1 VPDPLTE
8 RECGLELKI
17 KGLFT
22 SRKLQELAIK
32 NKIGRPS

>member
-1 VPDPLTE
+1 
-8 RECGLELKI
+8 LKI